1 MVCVNIFIFWNHNS
15 DTSESST
22 LSTSS
27 QGDADNDG
35 ETDSESQSSF
45 ELIQLSDWIDDLSY
59 TVTSIF
65 KITNCLNFTVSNVT
79 IFGEALM
86 EKYSPPVNI
95 AQPNFLHAY
104 DNS

>member
-1 MVCVNIFIFWNHNS
+1 V
-15 DTSESST
+15 
-22 LSTSS
+22 LSISS
-27 QGDADNDG
+27 QEDAVNYG
-35 ETDSESQSSF
+35 ETDGEPQSSS
-45 ELIQLSDWIDDLSY
+45 ERIQLSDWINDSSY